1 MEVEEG
7 IEAQEDGYD
16 VYIGEKRVG
25 DRRGN
30 GSRLRIITWVDL
42 EGALFELYR
51 GLIIRPEMHLLTV
64 T

>member
-16 VYIGEKRVG
+16 VYIGEKRVD
-25 DRRGN
+25 DRRSN
-30 GSRLRIITWVDL
+30 GGRLSWVDQ

-51 GLIIRPEMHLLTV
+51 VLIIPPEMHLLTV